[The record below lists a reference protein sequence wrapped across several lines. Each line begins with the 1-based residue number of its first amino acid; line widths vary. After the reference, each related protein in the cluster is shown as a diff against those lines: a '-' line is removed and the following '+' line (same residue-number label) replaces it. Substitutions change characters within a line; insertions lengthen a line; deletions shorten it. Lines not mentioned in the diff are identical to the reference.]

1 MLLPAPMQFASLYVL
16 REDAHRAALALA
28 QTASFEPVISKIG
41 AEEMQELP
49 GAAFRER
56 YHSAHSRLVKLL
68 SMCELDLPSPPTIAS
83 QPVSEDDL
91 ALLDTRLGEAWGE
104 FSQHQEGL
112 RHWDEE
118 MRHFQGL
125 LRSL

>member
-49 GAAFRER
+49 GTAFRER

-68 SMCELDLPSPPTIAS
+68 SMCELDLLSLPGVATL
-83 QPVSEDDL
+83 PVSEEDL
-91 ALLDTRLGEAWGE
+91 ARLDSSLGEAWSE
-104 FSQHQEGL
+104 FSQHQEAL

-118 MRHFQGL
+118 IRHYQAL
-125 LRSL
+125 